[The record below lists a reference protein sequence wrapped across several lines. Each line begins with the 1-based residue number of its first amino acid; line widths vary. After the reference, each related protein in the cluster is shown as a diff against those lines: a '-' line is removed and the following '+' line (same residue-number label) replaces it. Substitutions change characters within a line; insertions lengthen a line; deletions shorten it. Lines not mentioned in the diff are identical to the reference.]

1 MNTYQQY
8 PSTKVVLIMPFYHY
22 DILGYISKPVHFQAM
37 VLMGFQIYNTYYNK
51 SHGKVHNFARQFF
64 GSDRV

>member
-1 MNTYQQY
+1 
-8 PSTKVVLIMPFYHY
+8 MPFYHY
-22 DILGYISKPVHFQAM
+22 DILDYISKPVHFQAM

-64 GSDRV
+64 GSDGV